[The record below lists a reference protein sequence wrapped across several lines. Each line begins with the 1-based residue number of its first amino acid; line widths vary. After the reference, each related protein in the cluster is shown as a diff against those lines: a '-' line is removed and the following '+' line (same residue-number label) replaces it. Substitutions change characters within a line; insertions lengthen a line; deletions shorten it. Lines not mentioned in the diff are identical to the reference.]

1 MANRPQSPTSPLFV
15 LGSND
20 DQLERAQAR
29 AARAAANRRKAA
41 TVSTPSSPP
50 SDPCLSRE
58 QIIDLFQNFI
68 KLASENVRTYPHTLS
83 RCLSMHIYKYV
94 LLFILNNMLCSFFN
108 SAFYNALSV
117 IYYCYYLVLNLLGCV
132 WLRRKC
138 WKGK

>member
-1 MANRPQSPTSPLFV
+1 MVNRPQSPTSPLFV

-41 TVSTPSSPP
+41 TVSAPSSPP

-58 QIIDLFQNFI
+58 QIIDLFQNCI

-83 RCLSMHIYKYV
+83 
-94 LLFILNNMLCSFFN
+94 LFIY
-108 SAFYNALSV
+108 AH
-117 IYYCYYLVLNLLGCV
+117 I
-132 WLRRKC
+132 
-138 WKGK
+138 